1 MWQNL
6 VYPLI
11 FFLVFALLL
20 WVLAGMPRPGRGMP
34 RPGGRRPGLDPG

>member
-20 WVLAGMPRPGRGMP
+20 WVLAGMPRPG
-34 RPGGRRPGLDPG
+34 GRRPGLDPG